1 MNNNY
6 TSILICYEADEADGP
21 VFEEGG
27 ICIYVNGEKKG
38 ADTLPNELQ
47 AKFNANRM
55 WSLAN
60 NLCRVAGNMNDDK
73 LKKAYIGLLKEGGS
87 PADAEIMF
95 LKEMNFIS
103 DRSRDE
109 EKHIAKFYES
119 AKELLKIWPNSI
131 WHVLL
136 VLDFGE
142 GNKPFDDHD
151 FLAMTHF
158 SGTNIEAAVFN
169 DEVNDFVVQGY
180 DKGEYDTGYYSNE
193 GDESYLSDSNSF
205 IVSLQDR
212 KFVDSLIKNI
222 G

>member
-21 VFEEGG
+21 VLEAGG
-27 ICIYVNGEKKG
+27 ISIYVNGEKKG

-60 NLCRVAGNMNDDK
+60 NLCRVAGGMNVNN
-73 LKKAYIGLLKEGGS
+73 LKRAYIGLPEVGWN
-87 PADAEIMF
+87 PAEIMF

-103 DRSRDE
+103 NRIDE
-109 EKHIAKFYES
+109 EKNIEKFYES
-119 AKELLKIWPNSI
+119 AKDLLKIWPNNIS
-131 WHVLL
+131 HVLL

-142 GNKPFDDHD
+142 GNKLFDDHD

-169 DEVNDFVVQGY
+169 VEINDFVVQGY

-205 IVSLQDR
+205 IVNLQNR
-212 KFVDSLIKNI
+212 KFVDGLIKNI